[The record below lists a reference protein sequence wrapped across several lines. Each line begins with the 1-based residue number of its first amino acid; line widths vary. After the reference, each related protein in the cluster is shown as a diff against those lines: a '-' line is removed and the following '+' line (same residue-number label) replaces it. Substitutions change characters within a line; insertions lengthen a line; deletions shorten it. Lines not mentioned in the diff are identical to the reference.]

1 MNRGA
6 TSPHSFSSDL
16 RIVGICTISLFAVN
30 IPGMYTSN
38 PVLRTAAIHDLSGFG
53 RSSLTVVIPIL
64 STMGIQVVP
73 LPTAILSTHTSEF
86 TNYHYHDLTPEMPGI
101 ITHWKDLDIAFDAIY
116 SGFLGSP
123 EQVDIVAD
131 FIQSFHRKEQ
141 IVVIDPVLG
150 DDGLPYGPIGKEM
163 IHRMGE
169 LITHADI
176 ITPNITEAAFL
187 LRRDCPKGVLSREE
201 IKEWAKQLSD
211 QGPATVIITSVP
223 ASDTTTS
230 VVAYNRTDGRFWE
243 VQCSYVP
250 AYYPGTGDIFTS
262 VITGSILQGDSL
274 PLALDRAVQ
283 FVSMAIR
290 ASFGHNMPNRE
301 GVLLERVLNN
311 LRAPVTSSTYE
322 IIT

>member
-1 MNRGA
+1 
-6 TSPHSFSSDL
+6 
-16 RIVGICTISLFAVN
+16 
-30 IPGMYTSN
+30 MYTSN
-38 PVLRTAAIHDLSGFG
+38 PVPRTAAIHDLSGFG

-86 TNYHYHDLTPEMPGI
+86 TGYHYHDLTGELPKI
-101 ITHWKDLDIAFDAIY
+101 IDHWKSLHIRFEAIY

-123 EQVDIVAD
+123 EQVDIVDD
-131 FIQSFHRKEQ
+131 FITSFRRDDQ
-141 IVVIDPVLG
+141 LIVVDPVLG
-150 DDGLPYGPIGKEM
+150 DDGAPYGPIGEDM
-163 IHRMGE
+163 ILRMGD
-169 LITHADI
+169 LITRADI

-187 LRRDCPKGVLSREE
+187 LREECPGTLDRDTIKTWARRLADKGPS
-201 IKEWAKQLSD
+201 
-211 QGPATVIITSVP
+211 TVIITSVP
-223 ASDTTTS
+223 SSDKTTS

-243 VQCSYVP
+243 VQCSFVP

-283 FVSMAIR
+283 FVSIAIR
-290 ASFGHNMPNRE
+290 ASFGHDMPNRE

-311 LRAPVTSSTYE
+311 LRAPVTSSSYE
-322 IIT
+322 ILT